1 MIRRGGLNLRGISN
15 GGGLSL
21 KGNYYSKFKSREI
34 SIGLS
39 QDYLDFKL
47 MVIKNYIEPLMNKE
61 YEYLKYNYHM
71 VESTLEH
78 IKKYGSP
85 ENRQDI
91 ELFTKILKVIKNTID
106 LHISFTETEKKLYGV
121 EGITQLLVRT
131 SRIVLS
137 AKYEI
142 YNNLFGEPKV
152 VDNVKNY
159 DDRLIDKID
168 VLLKTLKE
176 PTFQYLRYEMRDD
189 KDLFLP
195 REKMELE
202 KYIDEME

>member
-21 KGNYYSKFKSREI
+21 KGNYYREFKSK
-34 SIGLS
+34 SVVGLS

-152 VDNVKNY
+152 VDSVKNY
-159 DDRLIDKID
+159 DDRLIGKID
-168 VLLKTLKE
+168 KLLKELKE
-176 PTFQYLRYEMRDD
+176 PTFQHLRYEMRDD
-189 KDLFLP
+189 KDLFLS

>member
-21 KGNYYSKFKSREI
+21 KGNYYREFKSK
-34 SIGLS
+34 SVVGLS

-78 IKKYGSP
+78 IKKYSRP

-142 YNNLFGEPKV
+142 YNNLFGEPKI

-159 DDRLIDKID
+159 DDRLISKID
-168 VLLKTLKE
+168 NLLKELKE
-176 PTFQYLRYEMRDD
+176 PTFQHLRYEMRDD
-189 KDLFLP
+189 KDLFLS

>member
-1 MIRRGGLNLRGISN
+1 MIRRGGLNLRGVSN
-15 GGGLSL
+15 CGGISL
-21 KGNYYSKFKSREI
+21 KGNYYSKFKSDGGI
-34 SIGLS
+34 ALS

-71 VESTLEH
+71 IESTLEH

-106 LHISFTETEKKLYGV
+106 LHISFETEKKLYGV

-142 YNNLFGEPKV
+142 YNNLFGDPEIK
-152 VDNVKNY
+152 DGTKNY
-159 DDRLIDKID
+159 DNRLINKID
-168 VLLKTLKE
+168 TLLKTLKE
-176 PTFQYLRYEMRDD
+176 PTFQNIRYEMRDD
-189 KDLFLP
+189 KDLFLS

-202 KYIDEME
+202 KYIDEMSS

>member
-1 MIRRGGLNLRGISN
+1 MSRRSGLNLRGILNS
-15 GGGLSL
+15 GGLSL
-21 KGNYYSKFKSREI
+21 KGKYYSKFNSEQCV
-34 SIGLS
+34 GLT

-78 IKKYGSP
+78 IKKYSGF

-106 LHISFTETEKKLYGV
+106 LHISYTETEKKLYGV

-152 VDNVKNY
+152 VDGTKNY

-168 VLLKTLKE
+168 GLLKTLND
-176 PTFQYLRYEMRDD
+176 PTFQNIRYEMRDD
-189 KDLFLP
+189 KNLFLSQ
-195 REKMELE
+195 EKTELE
-202 KYIDEME
+202 KYIDEIY